1 MVEVITSVQRRQRCS
16 AAEKVRMVEG
26 TYAPG
31 ASVSSVA
38 RQHGVNPNQLLS
50 WRLLGGGRG

>member
-1 MVEVITSVQRRQRCS
+1 VEVITSIQRRRRWS
-16 AAEKVRMVEG
+16 AAERARMVEE

-38 RQHGVNPNQLLS
+38 WQHGVNPNKLFP
-50 WRLLGGGRG
+50 WCLLGGGRR